1 MKTIALLL
9 TLLTITCS
17 ASAMADSYQPPQL
30 KLKKTATVKPKV
42 QKDKWEESQEYKI
55 QEDPAKAR
63 DVASEEDEEQPSRG
77 PSSKSPKAPASQEK
91 PRYWFFTK

>member
-1 MKTIALLL
+1 MKTIASLLAIL
-9 TLLTITCS
+9 TMTCS
-17 ASAMADSYQPPQL
+17 VSAMADSYQPPQL

-55 QEDPAKAR
+55 EEDPAKAR
-63 DVASEEDEEQPSRG
+63 DVASEEEDEPSRG